1 MIKEPTAKWAWT
13 GLDLDTGLFIVSRRN
28 RKAAG
33 ALLCP
38 YGTLMENCLSNM
50 TVLPLDGFSLQD
62 WRISLGFSDLGNITR
77 DTFSHGWIVSEQFL
91 QCIRH
96 KHAICQHQACLISPP
111 AFSPSSYIWYLL
123 HGKYFFFFFCL
134 EANSHCRMREQ
145 KLFGGTGASWVKLNL
160 LSQENF
166 FLWPWSY

>member
-1 MIKEPTAKWAWT
+1 
-13 GLDLDTGLFIVSRRN
+13 
-28 RKAAG
+28 
-33 ALLCP
+33 
-38 YGTLMENCLSNM
+38 MENCLGNM
-50 TVLPLDGFSLQD
+50 TTLPLDGLSLQD
-62 WRISLGFSDLGNITR
+62 WWISLGFSDLGNITR
-77 DTFSHGWIVSEQFL
+77 DAFSHGWIVSEQFL

-123 HGKYFFFFFCL
+123 HGKSKFFFFL

-145 KLFGGTGASWVKLNL
+145 SLFGGIGASWVKLTL

-166 FLWPWSY
+166 FPSPWSILIRTIIPMKGHQITSFGSEGTQSTPLPLPSCGWYFS